1 MSIDAVG
8 RIREASLDPD
18 LRAVA
23 ISKWNAIAPSLLTP
37 HGERTPAVSLRVSDA
52 GACVRKLWNDLHGN
66 PEVIDSDTQISR
78 FDIGT
83 VYGAWLAALLAASLE
98 RDGYEVACEQE
109 VAYKGIRGHIDLRFN
124 VPGGTTGVVEFKSTY
139 WSGVLDPPHERAFYQ
154 VLQAVT
160 YALADDGADEAL
172 IVTFGPAVANRRG
185 QQNEKMRQDAY
196 DPIDYA
202 FDAAEEWARLSAALG
217 DVEPEGDAKA
227 SESWRCRGCQVVK
240 CPRNGAYQEAV
251 NA

>member
-1 MSIDAVG
+1 MSIDAVA

-23 ISKWNAIAPSLLTP
+23 ISKWNTVSPSLLTP
-37 HGERTPAVSLRVSDA
+37 HDERKPAVSLRVSDA
-52 GACVRKLWNDLHGN
+52 GNCARKLWNQLHGN
-66 PEVIDSDTQISR
+66 PEVISSDIQLSK

-98 RDGYEVACEQE
+98 RDGYEVACEPE
-109 VAYKGIRGHIDLRFN
+109 VAYKGIRGHIDLLWRFKGA
-124 VPGGTTGVVEFKSTY
+124 VGVVEFKSTY

-154 VLQAVT
+154 VMQAVT
-160 YALADDGADEAL
+160 YALAIVADEAL

-196 DPIDYA
+196 QAADYA

-217 DVEPEGDAKA
+217 DVEPEGDAKEA
-227 SESWRCRGCQVVK
+227 WRCKGCQVVR
-240 CPRNGAYQEAV
+240 CERNPAYQEAV

>member
-1 MSIDAVG
+1 MSIDAVA

-23 ISKWNAIAPSLLTP
+23 ISKWNAVVPSLLTP
-37 HGERTPAVSLRVSDA
+37 HDERKPVVSLRVSDA
-52 GACVRKLWNDLHGN
+52 GNCVRKLWNQLHGN
-66 PEVIDSDTQISR
+66 AELIDSDTQISR

-98 RDGYEVACEQE
+98 RDGYIVDCEPE
-109 VAYKGIRGHIDLRFN
+109 VAYKGIRGHIDLRWRWRFG
-124 VPGGTTGVVEFKSTY
+124 VARGVVEFKSTY

-154 VLQAVT
+154 VLQTVT
-160 YALADDGADEAL
+160 YCLADDADEGL

-185 QQNEKMRQDAY
+185 QHNEKMRQDAY
-196 DPIDYA
+196 DPTDYA

-217 DVEPEGDAKA
+217 DVEPEGDAKEA
-227 SESWRCRGCQVVK
+227 WRCKSCVVVR
-240 CPRNGAYQEAV
+240 CERNPAYQEAV